1 MISNLDNLILKEL
14 DYQNF
19 KSNIISIVMDKLDN
33 DEVKNKFLSYMIGN
47 RNVIITLKDLFCE
60 LKEIE
65 K

>member
-19 KSNIISIVMDKLDN
+19 KSNIISIVMNKLGN
-33 DEVKNKFLSYMIGN
+33 DEVKNKFLSYMIEN
-47 RNVIITLKDLFCE
+47 RNVIITLKDLFFA

>member
-19 KSNIISIVMDKLDN
+19 KSDIISIVMDKLDN

>member
-19 KSNIISIVMDKLDN
+19 KSDIIYIVMDKLDN